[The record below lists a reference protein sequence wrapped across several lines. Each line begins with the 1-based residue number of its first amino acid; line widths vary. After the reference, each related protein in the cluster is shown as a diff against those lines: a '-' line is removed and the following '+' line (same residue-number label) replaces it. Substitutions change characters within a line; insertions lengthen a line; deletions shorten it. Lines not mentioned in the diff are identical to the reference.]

1 MFDPDWL
8 SAKAPYLAHLI
19 TWVVVGLFASGA
31 RSDAGKAM
39 AAVHRLPVVE
49 SRLADQGRRIDRLE
63 QMDLK
68 LDRLAENMAAVMAE
82 VKRK

>member
-1 MFDPDWL
+1 MVGPDWL
-8 SAKAPYLAHLI
+8 DAKAPYIAHLI
-19 TWVVVGLFASGA
+19 TWLVVGLFASGA
-31 RSDAGKAM
+31 RSDADTAI
-39 AAVHRLPVVE
+39 AAAHRLPVVE

-63 QMDLK
+63 KMDLK